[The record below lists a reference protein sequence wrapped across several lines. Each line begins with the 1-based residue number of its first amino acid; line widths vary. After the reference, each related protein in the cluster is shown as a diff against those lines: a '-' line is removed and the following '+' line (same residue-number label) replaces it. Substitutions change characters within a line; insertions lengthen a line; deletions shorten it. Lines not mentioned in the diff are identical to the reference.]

1 MNNKSE
7 LSNNPAINELV
18 FLENHINALIERIE
32 HNGEYAQTQREK
44 RKVINE
50 VQILKRVLEYAQS
63 RKKILNSTSSL

>member
-1 MNNKSE
+1 MSDKSKS
-7 LSNNPAINELV
+7 SNDPAINELV

-50 VQILKRVLEYAQS
+50 VQILERILEYAAE

>member
-1 MNNKSE
+1 MNDKSK
-7 LSNNPAINELV
+7 LNNNPAINELV

-63 RKKILNSTSSL
+63 RRKILETIQS